1 MKKFKITAPVANYT
15 GTGWGL
21 TFVAGVAETD
31 DARLAKKLKK
41 RGYKVEEQKQP
52 KATKAEEPKNTED
65 QPKE

>member
-21 TFVAGVAETD
+21 TFAAGVAETD

-52 KATKAEEPKNTED
+52 KATKATEGAA
-65 QPKE
+65 KAATNES

>member
-15 GTGWGL
+15 GSGWGL
-21 TFVAGVAETD
+21 TFASGVAETD
-31 DARLAKKLKK
+31 DAKLAKKLKK

-52 KATKAEEPKNTED
+52 KPAKTDED

>member
-21 TFVAGVAETD
+21 TFAAGMAETD
-31 DARLAKKLKK
+31 DAKLAKKLKK
-41 RGYKVEEQKQP
+41 LGYKVEEQKQP
-52 KATKAEEPKNTED
+52 KPAKTDED

>member
-21 TFVAGVAETD
+21 TFAAGVAETD
-31 DARLAKKLKK
+31 DSKLAKKLKK
-41 RGYKVEEQKQP
+41 CGYKVEEQKQP
-52 KATKAEEPKNTED
+52 KPAKTDED